1 MNIKRWLSLAVL
13 FLLALASPL
22 CGQGAAQ
29 GQTATGTAQP
39 TTSSTQTDQKKPDGT
54 QAKQPEVA
62 PKPHHYT
69 NSAGQ
74 RVQSPTKASTVPS
87 GATAQCRDGSYS
99 FSQNHRGT
107 CSHHGGVAKWL
118 K

>member
-1 MNIKRWLSLAVL
+1 MNIKRWLSLALL

-22 CGQGAAQ
+22 CGQGAPQ
-29 GQTATGTAQP
+29 GQTGTGTAQP
-39 TTSSTQTDQKKPDGT
+39 TTSSTQTDQKKTEAT
-54 QAKQPEVA
+54 QANRPEVA

-74 RVQSPTKASTVPS
+74 RVQSPTQSSSVPA
-87 GATAQCRDGSYS
+87 GATAQCRDESYS
-99 FSQNHRGT
+99 FSHNHRGT
-107 CSHHGGVAKWL
+107 CSHHGGVWKWL